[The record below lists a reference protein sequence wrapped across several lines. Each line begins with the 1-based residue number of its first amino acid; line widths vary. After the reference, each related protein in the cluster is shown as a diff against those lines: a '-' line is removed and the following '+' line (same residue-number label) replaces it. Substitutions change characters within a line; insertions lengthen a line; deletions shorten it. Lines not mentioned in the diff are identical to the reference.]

1 MVCPRCGTVTDSWPC
16 PNCGFPETLKRQ
28 SGARTPERRIIMKKK
43 VLMVL
48 MAVVFAFAFT
58 LAGCGGSESEPEE
71 ETTAAETEATT
82 EAEATEAAGEEL
94 TGTQTIQM
102 GNVEMDIP
110 AAWVYDEAAGAEMTH
125 VYKKAD
131 GSVEFQIE
139 AMQASSE
146 VDEAVLGEMTQ
157 KYAEQLGFGDV
168 GYYDTTIAGSI
179 SGKIIPVD
187 KEIHPQG
194 KNQRIYTLG
203 KGKTVVAISFL
214 MDGDDFTEMNEAL
227 DTVHFMF

>member
-1 MVCPRCGTVTDSWPC
+1 MTSAMRFCR
-16 PNCGFPETLKRQ
+16 FI
-28 SGARTPERRIIMKKK
+28 EREDLLPLPVIDFVHGDEV
-43 VLMVL
+43 VL
-48 MAVVFAFAFT
+48 
-58 LAGCGGSESEPEE
+58 
-71 ETTAAETEATT
+71 
-82 EAEATEAAGEEL
+82 
-94 TGTQTIQM
+94 
-102 GNVEMDIP
+102 
-110 AAWVYDEAAGAEMTH
+110 H
-125 VYKKAD
+125 
-131 GSVEFQIE
+131 
-139 AMQASSE
+139 
-146 VDEAVLGEMTQ
+146 EAVLGEMTQ